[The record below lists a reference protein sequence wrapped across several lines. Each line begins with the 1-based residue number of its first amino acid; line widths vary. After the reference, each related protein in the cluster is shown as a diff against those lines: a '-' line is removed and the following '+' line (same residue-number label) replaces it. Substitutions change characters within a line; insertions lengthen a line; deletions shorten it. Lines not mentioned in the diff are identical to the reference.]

1 MEWVI
6 KGLTVSEA
14 GNNGQSGAEGR
25 VLGMSFREGLD
36 GCVLFFLL
44 GDPLFACLAA
54 KKERIEDAAALEGSV
69 RGMVG
74 YWEAV
79 LVWEVS
85 VVSVPLSR
93 DGK

>member
-1 MEWVI
+1 
-6 KGLTVSEA
+6 
-14 GNNGQSGAEGR
+14 
-25 VLGMSFREGLD
+25 MSFREGLD

-44 GDPLFACLAA
+44 GDPFFACFAA

-85 VVSVPLSR
+85 VESVPLSR
-93 DGK
+93 DGKAEVWGAGLVETTKALVVEVAVGELCS